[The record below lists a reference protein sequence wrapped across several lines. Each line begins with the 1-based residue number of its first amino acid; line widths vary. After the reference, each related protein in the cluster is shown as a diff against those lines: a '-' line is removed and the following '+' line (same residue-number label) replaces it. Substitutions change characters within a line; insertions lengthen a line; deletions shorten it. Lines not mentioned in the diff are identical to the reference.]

1 MARGQTSASL
11 LSRRRLLL
19 GVGALAAGL
28 GRRARAAET
37 ADVIIVGAGLAG
49 LNAALLLAERGAK
62 VLVLEGSRRVG
73 GRVFTA
79 DHLAGRPELGASQV
93 GAFYGRVRDTAKRLD
108 VPLVPWRGPGGS
120 LAFAVNGQV
129 VRSDRWEQSPQN
141 LTVGDERRLPPPLLL
156 DGFIGRHS
164 PLASLDGWLQPEAAA
179 LDISPAAWLQGL
191 GASPEALRLISE
203 GLLALD
209 VWSVS
214 LLTILQESARQRLDF
229 GAART
234 ARGAAGTAE
243 VAGGTSRLPEA
254 MARVLGDRVRLRQV
268 AARIS
273 VSATGAEVT
282 CLDGARYA
290 GDFVIS
296 AVPFTALRR
305 LSIEPPL
312 AGAQAAAVA
321 RLPYGNTT
329 LVYLAQRG
337 TPFWEQD
344 GLDPG
349 LWTDGPVN
357 LLRAEPRADGSLGL
371 VALSVGRKADRLD
384 QLPPAERG
392 AFVIREIE
400 RLRPAARGK
409 LEFVAAHSW
418 QASRLIGGCRHAY
431 APGDVGRFVHA
442 MIVPHGRLHFA
453 GEHTRRLEI
462 GMESAM
468 ESGERAA
475 LEVLA
480 GA

>member
-1 MARGQTSASL
+1 MAGGQAASSRF
-11 LSRRRLLL
+11 SRRRLVL
-19 GVGALAAGL
+19 GLGALATGL
-28 GRRARAAET
+28 GRRARAAES
-37 ADVIIVGAGLAG
+37 ADVLVIGAGLAG

-62 VLVLEGSRRVG
+62 VLVLEGSGRVG
-73 GRVFTA
+73 GRVYTA
-79 DHLAGRPELGASQV
+79 NHLEGRPELGASQI
-93 GAFYGRVRDTAKRLD
+93 GAYYGRVRDTANRLG

-120 LAFAVNGQV
+120 LAYAVNGQV
-129 VRSDRWEQSPQN
+129 VRSDRWEQSPRN

-156 DGFIGRHS
+156 EGFIGRHR
-164 PLASLDGWLQPEAAA
+164 LLRSLDDWLKPEAAA
-179 LDISPAAWLQGL
+179 LDIAPAAWLQSL
-191 GASPEALRLISE
+191 GVSREALRLISE

-209 VWSVS
+209 IWSVS
-214 LLTILQESARQRLDF
+214 LLTILQESARQQIDF

-234 ARGAAGTAE
+234 SRGVAGTAE
-243 VAGGTSRLPEA
+243 VSGGTSRLPEA
-254 MARVLGDRVRLRQV
+254 MAGALGDRVRLRQV
-268 AARIS
+268 ATRIS
-273 VSATGAEVT
+273 MTATGAEVA

-290 GDFVIS
+290 ADFVVS

-305 LSIEPPL
+305 MAIDPPL
-312 AGAQAAAVA
+312 TGAQAEAVA
-321 RLPYGNTT
+321 RMPYGNTT

-357 LLRAEPRADGSLGL
+357 LLRAEPRADGSVGL

-384 QLPPAERG
+384 QLPPAARG

-431 APGDVGRFVHA
+431 APGDVTRFVHA
-442 MIVPHGRLHFA
+442 MIEPHGRLHFA
-453 GEHTRRLEI
+453 GEHTRRLEV